1 MRRIMVD
8 RTELLTMREQGMTNN
23 EIAESLGID
32 RSTVYNY
39 IGGMPEELKRKS
51 RSASHKLKTLNEAKA
66 IERAKFDSM
75 VPNYETEVL
84 TKRIKAN
91 NITIDM
97 NCKSGSC
104 NVSVSFESNNQVRT
118 ESYAIGFEFVSGLIN
133 ALKIIREEINQN
145 ATIRKQTNI
154 DSDHY
159 ADCILCGSSCM

>member
-8 RTELLTMREQGMTNN
+8 KTELLTMREQGMTNN

-66 IERAKFDSM
+66 IERAKFDAM

-133 ALKIIREEINQN
+133 ALKIVREEINQN
-145 ATIRKQTNI
+145 ATNRK
-154 DSDHY
+154 
-159 ADCILCGSSCM
+159 

>member
-1 MRRIMVD
+1 MRRIMVSK
-8 RTELLTMREQGMTNN
+8 TELLTMREQGMTNN

-75 VPNYETEVL
+75 VPQYGTEGL

-91 NITIDM
+91 NITIAM
-97 NCKSGSC
+97 NCKSGS
-104 NVSVSFESNNQVRT
+104 
-118 ESYAIGFEFVSGLIN
+118 
-133 ALKIIREEINQN
+133 
-145 ATIRKQTNI
+145 
-154 DSDHY
+154 
-159 ADCILCGSSCM
+159 

>member
-8 RTELLTMREQGMTNN
+8 KTELLTMREQGMTNN

-39 IGGMPEELKRKS
+39 IGGMPEKLKKKS
-51 RSASHKLKTLNEAKA
+51 RSTSYKLKTLNEDKA
-66 IERAKFDSM
+66 IEKAKFDAM
-75 VPNYETEVL
+75 VLQYESEVL

-104 NVSVSFESNNQVRT
+104 NIAVSFESNGQIRT

-133 ALKIIREEINQN
+133 ALKIVREEINKN
-145 ATIRKQTNI
+145 ATIRK
-154 DSDHY
+154 
-159 ADCILCGSSCM
+159 

>member
-51 RSASHKLKTLNEAKA
+51 RSASYKLKTLNEAKA
-66 IERAKFDSM
+66 IERAKFDAM

-104 NVSVSFESNNQVRT
+104 NVSVSFESNNQVSIDGRICKLNDIRT
-118 ESYAIGFEFVSGLIN
+118 TKNGKHNIHFIKLVFVFFQIYLFLYLTTRF
-133 ALKIIREEINQN
+133 A
-145 ATIRKQTNI
+145 
-154 DSDHY
+154 
-159 ADCILCGSSCM
+159 

>member
-1 MRRIMVD
+1 MKRIMVD

-51 RSASHKLKTLNEAKA
+51 RSATYKLKTLNEAKA

-75 VPNYETEVL
+75 VPQYESEVL
-84 TKRIKAN
+84 TKRIKVN

-104 NVSVSFESNNQVRT
+104 NVAVSFESNGQIRT

-133 ALKIIREEINQN
+133 ALKIVREEINQN
-145 ATIRKQTNI
+145 ATNRK
-154 DSDHY
+154 
-159 ADCILCGSSCM
+159 